1 MADRLNRDFFV
12 RPAAEVGPDLLGCTL
27 AVTTDDGAVA
37 LRLTEVEAYAGTDDP
52 ASHAWR
58 GPTPRTAIMFGPA
71 AHLYLYLVYGMHWCA
86 NIVTGPDG
94 VAGAVLLRG
103 GEVTSGHGLAATRRG
118 LPPGDPRT
126 ARGPAGLVTSLGL
139 TAADNG
145 ADLMSGRFA
154 LIRGVG
160 TAPDAI
166 VRGPR
171 VGLTRAV
178 ETPWR
183 FHLAGAPGVTAF
195 RAGGKRR
202 KPVDRE

>member
-1 MADRLNRDFFV
+1 MADRLIRDFFI
-12 RPAAEVGPDLLGCTL
+12 RPANEVGPDLLGCTL
-27 AVTTDDGAVA
+27 VVTTDDGEVAV
-37 LRLTEVEAYAGTDDP
+37 RLTEVEAYAGTDDL

-58 GPTPRTAIMFGPA
+58 GPTPRTAVMFGPA

-103 GEVTSGHGLAATRRG
+103 GEVTAGHDLAATRRG
-118 LPPGDPRT
+118 LRPGDPRT
-126 ARGPAGLVTSLGL
+126 ARGPAGLVKSLGL

-145 ADLMSGRFA
+145 ADLMAGRFA
-154 LIRGVG
+154 LLRG
-160 TAPDAI
+160 TDPAPGAI

-183 FHLAGAPGVTAF
+183 FHLAGAPGVSAYRT
-195 RAGGKRR
+195 GGKRR
-202 KPVDRE
+202 RPADGQ